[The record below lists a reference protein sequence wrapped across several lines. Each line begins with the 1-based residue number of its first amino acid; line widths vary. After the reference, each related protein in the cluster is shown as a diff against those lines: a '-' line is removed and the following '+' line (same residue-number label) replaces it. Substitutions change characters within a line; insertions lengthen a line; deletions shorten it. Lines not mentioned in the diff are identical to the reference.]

1 MARPARAP
9 AALPVREDLANQIT
23 DWLAFMQSEKRLSA
37 HTCDAYARDIGQF
50 CAFLAEHLGAPPGLS
65 DMAELALM
73 DVRAF
78 MAKRRA
84 DGTQTRSLR
93 RQLSGLRHFTGF
105 LERRDLP
112 VSAAF
117 ALLNPPKQTRSLPRP
132 VAPEKLREMIELA
145 RTTPKQSWHGLRD
158 AALLLLLY
166 GAGLRIAEAL
176 QLNANDWPARAE
188 AGLQVRGK
196 GGKPRHVPLLPII
209 HQAMQEYL
217 AALPFDQTGPFDQT
231 ENAPLF
237 RAARGGRQSARQV
250 QSMLAGHRRALNLPD
265 SVTPHALR
273 HSFASHLLA
282 AGGDLRT
289 IQELLGHA
297 QLSSTQIYTQ
307 VDAQSLL
314 ETYNK
319 AHPRA
324 K

>member
-1 MARPARAP
+1 MAGARPAGAD
-9 AALPVREDLANQIT
+9 AALPVRADLANQIT
-23 DWLAFMQSEKRLSA
+23 DWLAFMRSEKRLSA

-65 DMAELALM
+65 DMATLALA
-73 DVRAF
+73 DLRAF
-78 MAKRRA
+78 MSKRRA

-105 LERRDLP
+105 LERRDLA
-112 VSAAF
+112 VSTAF

-145 RTTPKQSWHGLRD
+145 RNMPKKSWHGLRD

-176 QLNANDWPARAE
+176 QLNAGDWPARAE
-188 AGLQVRGK
+188 TGLRVMGK
-196 GGKPRHVPLLPII
+196 GGKARHVPLLPII
-209 HQAMQEYL
+209 HQAMQDYL
-217 AALPFDQTGPFDQT
+217 AALPFDQT

-250 QSMLAGHRRALNLPD
+250 QSMMAAHRRALNLPD

-324 K
+324 RR